1 MTIALGAQ
9 VDRMLSAMSEDNEF
23 SVFIFPEQKERAN
36 NFTDRFEQ

>member
-23 SVFIFPEQKERAN
+23 FVFISREKGERAN
-36 NFTDRFEQ
+36 NCTDRLV